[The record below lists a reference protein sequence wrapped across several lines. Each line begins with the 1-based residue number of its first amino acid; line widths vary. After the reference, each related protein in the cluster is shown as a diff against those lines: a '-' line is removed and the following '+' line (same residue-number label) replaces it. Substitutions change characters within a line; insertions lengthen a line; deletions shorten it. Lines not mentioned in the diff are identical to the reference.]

1 MRGLLS
7 KVMQGAA
14 VVVCV
19 TALAVL
25 TIADEDEESDSKAVG
40 AVQEFRDEADAD
52 GLPGWVL
59 DTLYSERVTRWLV
72 RRLKAVAQEEGL
84 I

>member
-25 TIADEDEESDSKAVG
+25 TVADEEEESDSNVVN
-40 AVQEFRDEADAD
+40 AVQDFRDEADAS
-52 GLPGWVL
+52 GLPRWIL
-59 DTLYSERVTRWLV
+59 DTLYSERVTRWLA